1 MYEVNTKKYP
11 LLQRCNIQTKST
23 ILPAISNC
31 TGSQEPTNIVVPLS
45 SIFDT
50 LGRETFYHNWL
61 GHYGFFPAVSIIA
74 EMSTPSTL
82 TGIRQEFSPSPRTLD
97 LCRCPCHDS
106 AYEAH
111 ILHICTLATVRE
123 RAYRN
128 WPLTVRTVATKMHR
142 PFPKM
147 VSFKQVLTLW

>member
-1 MYEVNTKKYP
+1 MKSIP
-11 LLQRCNIQTKST
+11 RSIHCCNGATYRQKST

-31 TGSQEPTNIVVPLS
+31 TGSQEPTNIVVPRIAKLS
-45 SIFDT
+45 FDT
-50 LGRETFYHNWL
+50 LGRDTFFHNWL
-61 GHYGFFPAVSIIA
+61 NHYGFFPAVSIIA
-74 EMSTPSTL
+74 EISTPSTL
-82 TGIRQEFSPSPRTLD
+82 TGIRQEFSPSPGTLD

-111 ILHICTLATVRE
+111 ILHICTLLTARE

-142 PFPKM
+142 AFSKDG
-147 VSFKQVLTLW
+147 